1 MDGRMMGTVAIPW
14 SQGGGDIT
22 VVLPGVGD
30 GVATLSTGTVNE
42 GVDRSMEI
50 TFRTTRGGDVRV
62 VRMVRQEGRREYL
75 CDASGDILT
84 DSNGLKLKALK

>member
-1 MDGRMMGTVAIPW
+1 MATVTIPW
-14 SQGGGDIT
+14 GQGGGDIT
-22 VVLPGVGD
+22 VALPETGD

-42 GVDRSMEI
+42 GVNRSMEI

-75 CDASGDILT
+75 RDASGDILT
-84 DSNGLKLKALK
+84 DSNNVELKALK

>member
-1 MDGRMMGTVAIPW
+1 MATVTIPW
-14 SQGGGDIT
+14 EQGSGDIM
-22 VVLPGVGD
+22 VALPGAGD

-50 TFRTTRGGDVRV
+50 TFRTTRGEDVRV

-75 CDASGDILT
+75 RDASGDILT
-84 DSNGLKLKALK
+84 DSNNVELKALK